1 MNVLENIKN
10 GLIVSCQAE
19 EGSPFNTP
27 KGVGDFARC
36 AELGGAVGI
45 RSCGV
50 EKSRYI
56 MQNTSLPVICLTKST
71 FEDGFVRITGSFE
84 EVEALLKINATF
96 IAVDGTYRIR
106 EKTYTGPDY
115 INKIKKM
122 YPEILVMADISTPQ
136 EAVACYEAGADCVST
151 TLNGYTS
158 DTQSVNHNQPSFSVL
173 QECIQLLPHGFPIMA
188 EGRFNKPEYAA
199 QAIEEGA
206 WAVIV
211 GTSITR
217 PQIITQ
223 WYVDAI
229 KQTIEQSHL
238 S

>member
-1 MNVLENIKN
+1 
-10 GLIVSCQAE
+10 
-19 EGSPFNTP
+19 
-27 KGVGDFARC
+27 
-36 AELGGAVGI
+36 
-45 RSCGV
+45 
-50 EKSRYI
+50 

-84 EVEALLKINATF
+84 EVETLLKINATF

-158 DTQSVNHNQPSFSVL
+158 DTQSVNQPSFSVL
-173 QECIQLLPHGFPIMA
+173 QECIRLLPHGFPIMA

>member
-1 MNVLENIKN
+1 MTVLEKIRN

-50 EKSRYI
+50 EKSLYI

-71 FEDGFVRITGSFE
+71 FDDGFVRITGSFA
-84 EVEALLKINATF
+84 EVEALLNINATF
-96 IAVDGTYRIR
+96 IAVDGTNRLR
-106 EKTYTGPDY
+106 EKIYTGPDF
-115 INKIKKM
+115 IHKIKQM
-122 YPEILVMADISTPQ
+122 HPDILVMADIATPQ

-151 TLNGYTS
+151 TLCGYTS
-158 DTQSVNHNQPSFSVL
+158 DTISVNHKQPSFEVL
-173 QECIQLLPHGFPIMA
+173 QECIRLLPHGFPIMA

-229 KQTIEQSHL
+229 KQTVAQTH
-238 S
+238 